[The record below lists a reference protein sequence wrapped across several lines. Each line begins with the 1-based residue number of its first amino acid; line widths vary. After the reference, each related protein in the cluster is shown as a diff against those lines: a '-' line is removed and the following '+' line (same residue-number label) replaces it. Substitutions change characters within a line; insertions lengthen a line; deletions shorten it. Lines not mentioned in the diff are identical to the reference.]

1 MSLQIETAQNV
12 GVDYEVASVGDRILA
27 QLIDYAVYLVWILSV
42 IGIIFAV
49 NLNRYTVSPTWV
61 ITGGIMLPILL
72 YSLLCEYFLEGQTLG
87 KMAMKIKV
95 IKLDGSKAT
104 LSAYLLRWLLSIID
118 ITIFSGVVAILTVI
132 INGKG
137 QRLGDIAAGTTVIK
151 MQPAIRLEHIL
162 PPELDMHYQPKYP
175 GAAQLS
181 DRDIRTIRK
190 VLASNNEELIEKTM
204 YKVESLIGVHSLDT
218 GSIFLQEVVNDYH
231 FYTSAE
237 V

>member
-190 VLASNNEELIEKTM
+190 VLATNNEELIEKTM

-218 GSIFLQEVVNDYH
+218 GSIFLQEIVNDYH

>member
-190 VLASNNEELIEKTM
+190 VLATNNEELIEKTM